1 MGPMIAD
8 YETPSLTNI
17 TLMRLTNEGDVCGL
31 AVIDTLLSV
40 NPEPRQLGEN
50 LDSLECFQVVDEDV
64 GNPKIVYQLQIN

>member
-1 MGPMIAD
+1 
-8 YETPSLTNI
+8 
-17 TLMRLTNEGDVCGL
+17 MRLTNEGDVCGL
-31 AVIDTLLSV
+31 AVVDTLLSV

>member
-8 YETPSLTNI
+8 NETLEI
-17 TLMRLTNEGDVCGL
+17 TTESARLTNEGDVCGL
-31 AVIDTLLSV
+31 AVIDPLLGV
-40 NPEPRQLGEN
+40 NPETRQLGEN

>member
-8 YETPSLTNI
+8 YETSPLTII
-17 TLMRLTNEGDVCGL
+17 TRRLTNEGDVCGL
-31 AVIDTLLSV
+31 AVVDSLLSV
-40 NPEPRQLGEN
+40 YPQPRQLGEN

>member
-8 YETPSLTNI
+8 NETPEI
-17 TLMRLTNEGDVCGL
+17 TTEALRLTNEGDVGGL
-31 AVIDTLLSV
+31 AVVDPLLGV